1 MFVILLGPPG
11 AGKGTQARLLAE
23 SLGVPRISTGDLFRE
38 EMASGSALG
47 RSVAAYMD
55 AGQFVPD
62 ETTIALLQ
70 RRLRAADARDGHVL
84 DGFPRTVRQA
94 EELDRILARRGQH
107 LDRVIDLN
115 VDTEA
120 LVERLA
126 GRSMCPSCQTT
137 YHDRIAP
144 PRRQGLCDRCGA
156 TLVRRVDDQPET
168 VRTRLRMYH
177 ENTEPLITYYDEAGV
192 LSIIDGG
199 QPPEGVTRDM
209 FAALGMT
216 KGSF

>member
-55 AGQFVPD
+55 AGQLVPD

-70 RRLRAADARDGHVL
+70 RRLRAADARGGHVL

-94 EELDRILARRGQH
+94 EELDRMLARRGQH

-126 GRSMCPSCQTT
+126 GRSMCPSCQAT
-137 YHDRIAP
+137 YHDRTAP
-144 PRRQGLCDRCGA
+144 PRRPGLCDRCGA
-156 TLVRRVDDQPET
+156 ALVKRADDQPET

-177 ENTEPLITYYDEAGV
+177 ENTEPLITYYDEAGI
-192 LSIIDGG
+192 LSIIDGA

-209 FAALGMT
+209 FAALGMAQ
-216 KGSF
+216 GAP